1 LERSTSHYHP
11 LEEGHC
17 VPLETAQETSFQAL
31 KTTLIT
37 TLLLALPD
45 LHKPFVTKTDVSV
58 MLQQE
63 DNLIDYVSKALGP
76 KNQAWS
82 TYEKVC
88 LAILLVVGHLRTYLQ
103 QSEFSLKI
111 DQRSLVHLDD
121 QRLTT
126 P

>member
-1 LERSTSHYHP
+1 MFLWT
-11 LEEGHC
+11 
-17 VPLETAQETSFQAL
+17 TAQEASFQAL

-37 TLLLALPD
+37 ALVLAPPD
-45 LHKPFVTKTDVSV
+45 LHKPFTIETDASDKGISA

-63 DNLIDYVSKALGP
+63 GNLIDYVSKALGP
-76 KNQAWS
+76 KNQALS

-88 LAILLVVGHLRTYLQ
+88 LAILLVVDHCRTYLQ